1 MTIREIIDAARQ
13 EENPDY
19 DVLIASLMDS
29 DEMTEA
35 RAERDSLKEE
45 NEKLITESAKNKQEL
60 ADTKKL
66 NFTLARQIDRGPQKS
81 LEEMLNDLI

>member
-1 MTIREIIDAARQ
+1 MTIREIIDNARA

-19 DVLIASLMDS
+19 DILIASLMES
-29 DEMTEA
+29 DEMLEA
-35 RAERDSLKEE
+35 RAERDSLREE
-45 NEKLITESAKNKQEL
+45 NERLVTESAANKKEL

-81 LEEMLNDLI
+81 LDEMLNELI

>member
-19 DVLIASLMDS
+19 DVLIASLLDS

-35 RAERDSLKEE
+35 RAERDSLREE

-60 ADTKKL
+60 AETKKL

-81 LEEMLNDLI
+81 LEEMLNDLF

>member
-1 MTIREIIDAARQ
+1 MTIREIIEAARQ
-13 EENPDY
+13 EEHPDY
-19 DVLIASLMDS
+19 DVLIASLLDS

-60 ADTKKL
+60 AETKKL

-81 LEEMLNDLI
+81 LEEMLNDLF

>member
-13 EENPDY
+13 EEQPDY
-19 DVLIASLMDS
+19 DVLIASLLDS

-45 NEKLITESAKNKQEL
+45 NERLITESAKNKQEL